1 MGCFIKFSSPAIS
14 FMFLSLLLIP
24 TSAHVQVN
32 EGGYISA
39 VISKK
44 GLDFF
49 KNYLINKATSSIIP
63 LELPDIEK
71 SKKIP
76 LIGKVHMALS
86 NIIIYSVEI
95 DSSYVETGDTD
106 LLLAVSGA
114 TADCSMNWEYSYGS
128 WLLPTI
134 SDSGA
139 ATVLVEGLEVGL
151 TVSLKEQGGIV
162 KVILVDCGSHVRDI
176 SIKVDGGASWLYQAL
191 FEAFEG
197 KIKSA
202 VESAVTKKI
211 SELITKLDSIFQ
223 SLPKQIPVS
232 DIASMNTSF
241 VRSPV
246 LSDSSVEVEIN
257 GLFTASSG
265 TSMLN
270 YYHKGFESSASCSS
284 PAKMIGIQLNENV
297 FSSGALVYFNAN
309 RLHWIIDDIPEKSV
323 LNTSGW
329 RHIIPQLY
337 TQYPNDGMNLYISVT
352 SPPKIHVSE
361 HDIGGTIDL
370 DMTIIVLDSSEVIP
384 VACISLVI
392 NTSCFPQIKGDNL
405 AGVIKLNDFKASLTW
420 SRIGNLNMHIFQ
432 SMMST
437 ILKTG
442 FLPYINAHLRRG
454 FPLPLPSGFTLENAE
469 IFCTNSWVVVCSDL
483 AALSLTK

>member
-1 MGCFIKFSSPAIS
+1 MGCFIKFSSPAIL

-39 VISKK
+39 VISKN

-114 TADCSMNWEYSYGS
+114 TADCGMNWEYSYGS

-151 TVSLKEQGGIV
+151 NVSLKEQGGIV

-257 GLFTASSG
+257 GLFNASSG

-297 FSSGALVYFNAN
+297 FSSGALVYFHAN

-337 TQYPNDGMNLYISVT
+337 MQYPNDGMNLYISVT

-370 DMTIIVLDSSEVIP
+370 DMTINVLDSSEVIP
-384 VACISLVI
+384 VACISLVSLI
-392 NTSCFPQIKGDNL
+392 ENL
-405 AGVIKLNDFKASLTW
+405 SA
-420 SRIGNLNMHIFQ
+420 
-432 SMMST
+432 
-437 ILKTG
+437 
-442 FLPYINAHLRRG
+442 AHNIQ
-454 FPLPLPSGFTLENAE
+454 PFTN
-469 IFCTNSWVVVCSDL
+469 FM
-483 AALSLTK
+483 